1 MKNIMMIKRIIA
13 VLLGSLLLTGC
24 FGSKEQE
31 YIVKKPASQLYQI
44 ISSLELNGSALGSY
58 ADAANTITVTRVNNE
73 SVTYKF
79 TSEEDQD
86 GATIAFRFQPST
98 DGKATKVLVTYDIPT
113 VSVGDG
119 KSLGKS
125 AGEYFVVPTL
135 VRKAFK
141 KDLKKLF
148 KAIEESKPHR
158 QSARELN
165 LAFHAVSLV
174 TNPKKMRS
182 LVESDSSRYAVLNNN
197 FRDDGGR
204 DYAGSS
210 TNIDAASKGG
220 WATDNARPM
229 SDAKPMTD
237 TDNTEFSTW

>member
-1 MKNIMMIKRIIA
+1 
-13 VLLGSLLLTGC
+13 LGSLLLTGC

-58 ADAANTITVTRVNNE
+58 ADAANTITVKRVNNE

-79 TSEEDQD
+79 TSEEEQD

-98 DGKATKVLVTYDIPT
+98 DGKATKVLVTYDIPA

-148 KAIEESKPHR
+148 KAIEKSKPHR

-182 LVESDSSRYAVLNNN
+182 LAESDSSRYAVLNNN

-237 TDNTEFSTW
+237 TDNTELSTW